1 MSQPLGLD
9 LIRALPKVTLHDHLD
24 GGLRPQT
31 VIDHCLENG
40 HEPPTRDAD
49 ELADWFFEHAN
60 SGSLVRYIAT
70 FEHTITAM
78 QTREQLVRVAREFVL
93 DQHADGVV
101 YAEAR
106 WAPEQHL
113 RQGLTMAV
121 AVEAVRDGLREGMAE
136 VAAAGGEIVAQQ
148 ILCSMRHTAPSLD
161 VADLTIAYRDQG
173 VCGFDIAG
181 AEDGFPPTRLAAAFD
196 ELKRANA
203 FFTIHAGEAF
213 GLPSIWEAVQLCG
226 AHRLG
231 HGVRLADDITRDDV
245 AGGDAYELR
254 SSSPKQPVSGA
265 GAHLDRSS
273 YTPMPGTAPVPD
285 APLVPGAEGWRLGRL
300 SSYIRDQRIPLE
312 VCPSSNLQTGVAD
325 TLADHPV
332 DLFKQLR
339 FRVTINCDN
348 RLQSR
353 TTLSRE
359 FALLSETFGWTID
372 DVLWC
377 TVNAMKSAF
386 LPFDQ
391 RLRLINEVIKPGFA
405 ERRPAAQI
413 G

>member
-1 MSQPLGLD
+1 MSQPLAVD
-9 LIRALPKVTLHDHLD
+9 VIRALPKVTLHDHLD

-40 HEPPTRDAD
+40 HEPPSRDAD
-49 ELADWFFEHAN
+49 ALADWFYEHAN

-70 FEHTITAM
+70 FEHTIAAM
-78 QTREQLVRVAREFVL
+78 QTRDQLVRVAREFVL

-113 RQGLTMAV
+113 RQGLTMAA
-121 AVEAVRDGLREGMAE
+121 AVEAVRDGLREGMDE
-136 VAAAGGEIVAQQ
+136 VAASGGAIIAQQ

-203 FFTIHAGEAF
+203 LFTIHAGEAF

-231 HGVRLADDITRDDV
+231 HGVRLADDITRDDL
-245 AGGDAYELR
+245 GGR
-254 SSSPKQPVSGA
+254 
-265 GAHLDRSS
+265 
-273 YTPMPGTAPVPD
+273 
-285 APLVPGAEGWRLGRL
+285 GAEGWRLGRL
-300 SSYIRDQRIPLE
+300 ASYIRDQRIPLE
-312 VCPSSNLQTGVAD
+312 VCPSSNLQTGVAA

-332 DLFKQLR
+332 DLFKRLQ

-359 FALLSETFGWTID
+359 FALLSETFGWSLD
-372 DVLWC
+372 DVRWC

-386 LPFDQ
+386 LPFDE

-405 ERRPAAQI
+405 AAVA
-413 G
+413 